1 MKKIIRMLFSPVL
14 NVFESGTEA
23 YEYKKSHR
31 VILVA
36 IGVLFSALATGVFW
50 LARGADIGYLFPVVI
65 FGLIGIVCLLIAY
78 AGSDRAVAKI
88 WGSR

>member
-1 MKKIIRMLFSPVL
+1 MLFSPVL

-31 VILVA
+31 VILVT
-36 IGVLFSALATGVFW
+36 IGVLFTALATGVFW

-65 FGLIGIVCLLIAY
+65 FGLVGVVCLLVAY